1 MTTDLGTTKRKPLT
15 PTQRLKLFEDHKGI
29 CVVCGGK
36 INFGEAWIDE
46 HVRALGLAGTN
57 DMDNRAPAHVKCAE
71 AKTHNE
77 DMPRITKAK
86 AQKRAAL
93 GIKRDGPKL
102 QSANTLRGP
111 EKKRDKLPMPDRRP
125 MFVD

>member
-1 MTTDLGTTKRKPLT
+1 MTDLGTTKRKPLT
-15 PTQRLKLFEDHKGI
+15 PTQRLKLFEDHKGL

-102 QSANTLRGP
+102 QSRGFMP
-111 EKKRDKLPMPDRRP
+111 ADKPAREPKPRLPPRP